1 MTKTCEDTSQRL
13 SKMSFFSVLDIPGF
27 ESNYSAMNPVCR
39 QTPSLLTNCFNLICL
54 ARWWQNGLTI
64 SKKGD
69 HAGSKMIQDCFKTHI
84 NLRKLIRDSKQIFIW
99 KYLPQF
105 RRYLTDWQNSVAHNH
120 FQPSI
125 LPGAFPWKRMPS
137 GHRAQLW
144 AACPVPHVL
153 SSSLIL
159 LIVNV
164 CRCNILLSKRTGR
177 VIMWS
182 AYWSHEPT
190 YSTRATW
197 AYHLPFKPHGARIPH
212 RPASHLPQ
220 PALPVLFPTAPLVI
234 IARAAPKAAIFK
246 QARY

>member
-1 MTKTCEDTSQRL
+1 
-13 SKMSFFSVLDIPGF
+13 
-27 ESNYSAMNPVCR
+27 
-39 QTPSLLTNCFNLICL
+39 
-54 ARWWQNGLTI
+54 
-64 SKKGD
+64 
-69 HAGSKMIQDCFKTHI
+69 MIQHCFKTHI
-84 NLRKLIRDSKQIFIW
+84 NLRKLIRDSKQFFIW

-120 FQPSI
+120 FQPAI

-153 SSSLIL
+153 SSSLIF
-159 LIVNV
+159 LIVNA
-164 CRCNILLSKRTGR
+164 CRCNILLSKRTGK

-182 AYWSHEPT
+182 ACWSHEPT

-197 AYHLPFKPHGARIPH
+197 AYHHPFKPHGATIPH

-220 PALPVLFPTAPLVI
+220 PALPVFFQEKEANARRMALGFHGLGSWYFSSSWCPVVMDGDAGRRNIWPIFVAFSHSKRRWFLLLLLILAHSLHVKHHIPSECWCVFP
-234 IARAAPKAAIFK
+234 
-246 QARY
+246 